1 VDADA
6 LAALKPDLV
15 LANLS
20 VPGMERNI
28 AALET
33 RGLPLLVLAPLS
45 LEEIAA
51 DVARVGRAL
60 GLEKRAGAVAGDIRS
75 LWAASSASE
84 TKASGAPSGAR
95 PPVRTFIQWW
105 PKPMI
110 SPAERCWSNDM
121 LALAGGVNVF
131 AHLPG
136 QSAEVDA
143 AQVRA
148 ADPEVILL
156 SWCGVP
162 GGKLDPARVL
172 QNPQLAG
179 VAAVRDGRVYA
190 LEEALVG
197 RPGPRV
203 VQGVS
208 RMMELL
214 GTP

>member
-1 VDADA
+1 MYVDAQA
-6 LAALKPDLV
+6 IAALKPDLV

-28 AALET
+28 AALAE
-33 RGLPLLVLAPLS
+33 RSLPMMVLAPLS
-45 LEEIAA
+45 LGEIAG
-51 DVARVGRAL
+51 DVERVGHAL
-60 GLEKRAGAVAGDIRS
+60 GLDARAQILAESIRT
-75 LWAASSASE
+75 AQGVGQ
-84 TKASGAPSGAR
+84 KAPGTPAR
-95 PPVRTFIQWW
+95 VFIQWW
-105 PKPMI
+105 PRPMI
-110 SPAERCWSNDM
+110 SPARNCWSNDM
-121 LALAGGVNVF
+121 LGLAGGANVF

-172 QNPQLAG
+172 RNPELAG
-179 VAAVRDGRVYA
+179 VAAVRSGRVYT

-203 VQGVS
+203 VRGVA
-208 RMMELL
+208 RMAELL
-214 GTP
+214 GHP